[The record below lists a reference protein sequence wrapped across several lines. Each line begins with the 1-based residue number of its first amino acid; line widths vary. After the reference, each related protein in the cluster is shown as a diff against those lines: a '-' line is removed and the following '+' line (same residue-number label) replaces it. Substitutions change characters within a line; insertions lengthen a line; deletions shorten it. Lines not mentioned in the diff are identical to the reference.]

1 MRFIAWDSKMMNEK
15 SNSYLVRLEGQ
26 KIVNI
31 TTDLASMFALKAT
44 KNEIAEERTIL
55 SKGSPSLLII

>member
-1 MRFIAWDSKMMNEK
+1 MMNEK

-31 TTDLASMFALKAT
+31 TTDLASTFALKAT
-44 KNEIAEERTIL
+44 KNEIVCKSYANKKSTMKNIFI
-55 SKGSPSLLII
+55 SALL

>member
-1 MRFIAWDSKMMNEK
+1 MMNEK